1 MFNSERTYVF
11 SKADSEKNY
20 RCVPDYQMPTRAE
33 RVFKMKKF
41 YPENYLISS
50 EENISSLSSKSA
62 LKEAYYSGK
71 ILEARA
77 ALCDKDHN
85 LHVDLGVMKGIIP
98 RCEGALGIDDGSVR
112 DIAIISRVNK
122 PVMFKITDF
131 KTDESGQTYAVLS
144 RRQVQLEAQEEYIST
159 LVPGSII
166 DAVVTHMEPFGVFA
180 DIGAG
185 ISALMPIDSI
195 SVSRIPHPSARFS
208 AGQKIKAVVKSIDET
223 GRITL
228 SYKELLGTWEENA
241 ELFKAGETVPG
252 IVRSVERYGIFVELR
267 PNLAGLA
274 EYVPGVEP
282 GQHASVYIKN
292 LIPERM
298 KIKLIIVDSF
308 DAQYPNEPTQYYI
321 NGDYIDRWVYSPA
334 SCEKVI
340 ETVFAQNEQ
349 NDEVI

>member
-1 MFNSERTYVF
+1 
-11 SKADSEKNY
+11 
-20 RCVPDYQMPTRAE
+20 
-33 RVFKMKKF
+33 MKKYF
-41 YPENYLISS
+41 PENYLITTL
-50 EENISSLSSKSA
+50 ENKNILSSKAA
-62 LKEAYYSGK
+62 LKEAYYSGRV
-71 ILEARA
+71 LEARA
-77 ALCDKDHN
+77 TVCDKDHN

-98 RCEGALGIDDGSVR
+98 RDEGAIGIDDGSVR

-122 PVMFKITDF
+122 PVVCRITDF
-131 KTDESGQTYAVLS
+131 RTNESGEVYAVLS
-144 RRQVQLEAQEEYIST
+144 RKSVQQDCMRDYISR
-159 LVPGSII
+159 LVPGCVI
-166 DAVVTHMEPFGVFA
+166 DATVTHMESFGVFA

-195 SVSRIPHPSARFS
+195 SVSRIPHPSARFTP
-208 AGQKIKAVVKSIDET
+208 GQKIKAVVKAIDEN

-228 SYKELLGTWEENA
+228 SYKELLGTWQENA
-241 ELFKAGETVPG
+241 ADFAPGETVPG

-308 DAQYPNEPTQYYI
+308 DAQYPNEPVKYYNDSDFI
-321 NGDYIDRWVYSPA
+321 EHWVYSPE
-334 SCEKVI
+334 SCNKKI
-340 ETVFAQNEQ
+340 ETVFSPYQLTEDA
-349 NDEVI
+349 I

>member
-1 MFNSERTYVF
+1 MRKYYTENSLMNTAEN
-11 SKADSEKNY
+11 KN
-20 RCVPDYQMPTRAE
+20 A
-33 RVFKMKKF
+33 
-41 YPENYLISS
+41 
-50 EENISSLSSKSA
+50 LSSRAA
-62 LKEAYYSGK
+62 LKEAYMSGK

-77 ALCDKDHN
+77 VMCDKEHN

-98 RCEGALGIDDGSVR
+98 REEGALGIDDGSVR

-122 PVMFKITDF
+122 PVVFKIMSF
-131 KTDESGQTYAVLS
+131 QKDENGEPYALLS
-144 RRQVQLEAQEEYIST
+144 RRAVQKECMEEYISK
-159 LVPGSII
+159 LSPGFVI
-166 DAVVTHMEPFGVFA
+166 DAVVTHMESFGVFA

-195 SVSRIPHPSARFS
+195 SVSHIPHPSARFS
-208 AGQKIKAVVKSIDET
+208 AGQRIKAVVKSVDEA

-241 ELFKAGETVPG
+241 GFFKAGETVPG

-274 EYVPGVEP
+274 EYVPGVVP

-298 KIKLIIVDSF
+298 KVKLIIVDSF
-308 DAQYPNEPTQYYI
+308 DAQYPAEPPEYFVKS
-321 NGDYIDRWVYSPA
+321 DYIDRWVYSPDC
-334 SCEKVI
+334 CEKRI
-340 ETVFAQNEQ
+340 ETVFSSFELTQSA
-349 NDEVI
+349 I

>member
-1 MFNSERTYVF
+1 MRKYYT
-11 SKADSEKNY
+11 
-20 RCVPDYQMPTRAE
+20 
-33 RVFKMKKF
+33 
-41 YPENYLISS
+41 ENYLMNTA
-50 EENISSLSSKSA
+50 ENKDALSSRAA
-62 LKEAYYSGK
+62 LREAYMSGK

-77 ALCDKDHN
+77 VMCDKEHN
-85 LHVDLGVMKGIIP
+85 LHVDLGAMKGIIP
-98 RCEGALGIDDGSVR
+98 REEGALGIEDGSVR

-122 PVMFKITDF
+122 PVVFKITSF
-131 KTDESGQTYAVLS
+131 QKDENGEVYALLS
-144 RRQVQLEAQEEYIST
+144 RRAVQKECMEEYISKLT
-159 LVPGSII
+159 PGCII
-166 DAVVTHMEPFGVFA
+166 DAVVTHMESFGVFA

-195 SVSRIPHPSARFS
+195 SVSRIPHPSARFN

-241 ELFKAGETVPG
+241 NLFKAGETVPG

-274 EYVPGVEP
+274 EYVPGVVP

-298 KIKLIIVDSF
+298 KVKLIIVDSF
-308 DAQYPNEPTQYYI
+308 DAQYPNEPPEYFV
-321 NGDYIDRWVYSPA
+321 DSDFIDRWVYSPDC
-334 SCEKVI
+334 CEKRI
-340 ETVFAQNEQ
+340 ETVFSSFELTQSA
-349 NDEVI
+349 I

>member
-1 MFNSERTYVF
+1 MRKYYT
-11 SKADSEKNY
+11 
-20 RCVPDYQMPTRAE
+20 
-33 RVFKMKKF
+33 
-41 YPENYLISS
+41 ENYLINTA
-50 EENISSLSSKSA
+50 ENKNALSSRAA
-62 LKEAYYSGK
+62 LKEACLGGK

-77 ALCDKDHN
+77 VMCDKEHN

-98 RCEGALGIDDGSVR
+98 REEGALGIDDGSVR

-122 PVMFKITDF
+122 PVVFKILSF
-131 KTDESGQTYAVLS
+131 EKDENGEPYALLS
-144 RRQVQLEAQEEYIST
+144 RRAVQKECMVEYISK
-159 LVPGSII
+159 LAPGFVI
-166 DAVVTHMEPFGVFA
+166 DAVVTHMESFGVFA

-208 AGQKIKAVVKSIDET
+208 AGQKIKAVVKGIDES

-241 ELFKAGETVPG
+241 DFFKAGETVPG

-274 EYVPGVEP
+274 EYVPGVVP

-298 KIKLIIVDSF
+298 KVKLIIVDSF
-308 DAQYPNEPTQYYI
+308 DAEYPNDPPEYFI
-321 NGDYIDRWVYSPA
+321 NSDYIDRWVYSPDC
-334 SCEKVI
+334 CEKRI
-340 ETVFAQNEQ
+340 ETVFSSYELTKNA
-349 NDEVI
+349 I

>member
-1 MFNSERTYVF
+1 
-11 SKADSEKNY
+11 
-20 RCVPDYQMPTRAE
+20 
-33 RVFKMKKF
+33 MKKF
-41 YPENYLISS
+41 YPENTLIHTQ
-50 EENISSLSSKSA
+50 ENKNTLLSAASI
-62 LKEAYYSGK
+62 KEAYYSGK
-71 ILEARA
+71 TVECRA
-77 ALCDKDHN
+77 TVCDNEHN

-98 RCEGALGIDDGSVR
+98 RDEGAIGISEGTVR

-122 PVMFKITDF
+122 PVLCKIIDF
-131 KTDESGQTYAVLS
+131 RNDEDGQPIAVLS
-144 RRQVQLEAQEEYIST
+144 RKKVQQEYMRDYISALT
-159 LVPGSII
+159 PGCII
-166 DAVVTHMEPFGVFA
+166 DAVVTHMEPFGVFC

-208 AGQKIKAVVKSIDET
+208 PGDKIKAVVKAIDEK

-241 ELFKAGETVPG
+241 ALFKAGETVPG

-274 EYVPGVEP
+274 EYVPGVVP

-308 DAQYPNEPTQYYI
+308 DAPYPNEPVTYYHT
-321 NGDYIDRWVYSPA
+321 GDFIERWIYSPD
-334 SCEKVI
+334 SSEKVI
-340 ETVFAQNEQ
+340 ETVFSDYRLTEDA
-349 NDEVI
+349 I